1 MSKSFSM
8 SLWVFGVVAFSAF
21 AVTGADSFLLQKSY
35 AFFSG
40 EALNRPF
47 ALNGVVQGFE
57 FVILSLVYDLAFFFG
72 IAVLALLLA
81 RPLMKQVSIPQASYF
96 LLVLCGG
103 IIIPNIIIR
112 YNLYCLLQR

>member
-1 MSKSFSM
+1 M

-21 AVTGADSFLLQKSY
+21 AVAGADSFLLKSY

-72 IAVLALLLA
+72 IAVLALGLA
-81 RPLMKQVSIPQASYF
+81 RPLMKRVSIPQASSVSPGAVRRHNHTKYHYP
-96 LLVLCGG
+96 
-103 IIIPNIIIR
+103 I
-112 YNLYCLLQR
+112 